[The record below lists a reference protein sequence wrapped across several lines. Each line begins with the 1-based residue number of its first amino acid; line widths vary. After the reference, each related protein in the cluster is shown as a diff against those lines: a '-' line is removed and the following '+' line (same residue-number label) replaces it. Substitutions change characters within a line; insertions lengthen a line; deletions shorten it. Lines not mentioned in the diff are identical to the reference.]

1 VVRDRPVSDWQR
13 NMSGL
18 MAGPT
23 SSPLFRDA
31 ATQMEVRYRLVV
43 GGTEPMALSPE
54 DQQRVLALTLS
65 GATMGGRAT
74 VREIFNRSAEAAL
87 ARKIVKTALS
97 PGVMAK
103 GGADGWSWEV
113 DTPLEPGEVRILDD
127 DEPVAKTVTRRPA
140 TVPLG
145 PPPPTFRLG
154 TRLRFLPNQTLASG
168 AGEPLRF
175 APATVTTLQSTHL
188 ALDVLRIDL
197 FARPTLG
204 PRPPQAPPLTAAWSA
219 AARQRVHPDV
229 SLLGEAV
236 GGERS
241 AIPDRLRYGV
251 ELRPPEMGPFALV
264 LSRSRPT
271 LDPRPEERITS
282 VVLRT
287 NLSWV
292 LPQSVDG
299 WPLGQEPLSAGPT
312 WPELGPAGPNRTE
325 PLAGTAA
332 RPSPPATH

>member
-1 VVRDRPVSDWQR
+1 MVRDRPVSDWQR

-18 MAGPT
+18 MAGPAA
-23 SSPLFRDA
+23 SPLFRDA
-31 ATQMEVRYRLVV
+31 ATQMEVRYRLVA
-43 GGTEPMALSPE
+43 GGAEPLPLSPE

-74 VREIFNRSAEAAL
+74 VREVFNRSAEARL
-87 ARKIVKTALS
+87 ARQIVKTALS
-97 PGVMAK
+97 PGVMAQ
-103 GGADGWSWEV
+103 GGAGGWNWEV
-113 DTPLEPGEVRILDD
+113 DTPLDAGEARLLEEDD
-127 DEPVAKTVTRRPA
+127 PSTTTVVRRPA

-175 APATVTTLQSTHL
+175 APATVTTLQSTRIG
-188 ALDVLRIDL
+188 LDVLRLDV
-197 FARPTLG
+197 FARPVLG
-204 PRPPQAPPLTAAWSA
+204 PRPPQAPPLSAAWSA
-219 AARQRVHPDV
+219 AARQRVHPDL

-236 GGERS
+236 GGDRS
-241 AIPDRLRYGV
+241 AIPERLRYGL

-282 VVLRT
+282 LVLRT
-287 NLSWV
+287 SLRWS

-299 WPLGQEPLSAGPT
+299 WPLGQEPLSAGPI
-312 WPELGPAGPNRTE
+312 WPELGPAGPNRLE
-325 PLAGTAA
+325 PLAGAAARPITTAA
-332 RPSPPATH
+332 R